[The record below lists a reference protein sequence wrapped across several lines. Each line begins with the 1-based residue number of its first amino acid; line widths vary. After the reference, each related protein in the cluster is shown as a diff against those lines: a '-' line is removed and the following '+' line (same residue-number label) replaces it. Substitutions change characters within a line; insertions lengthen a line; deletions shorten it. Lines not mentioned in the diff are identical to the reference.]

1 MNLLGLLFSGFIVG
15 LIARAVMPGDQ
26 KMGLIRTTVLGV
38 LGSFV
43 GGILANVLAGAS
55 WSEPR
60 ATGFLGSVG
69 GAIAVMV
76 IARFVRG
83 K

>member
-1 MNLLGLLFSGFIVG
+1 MHFLGLLFSGFIVG
-15 LIARAVMPGDQ
+15 LIARALMPGDQ

-38 LGSFV
+38 MGSFA
-43 GGILANVLAGAS
+43 GGILSSVLSGAP

-60 ATGFLGSVG
+60 ASGFLGSVG